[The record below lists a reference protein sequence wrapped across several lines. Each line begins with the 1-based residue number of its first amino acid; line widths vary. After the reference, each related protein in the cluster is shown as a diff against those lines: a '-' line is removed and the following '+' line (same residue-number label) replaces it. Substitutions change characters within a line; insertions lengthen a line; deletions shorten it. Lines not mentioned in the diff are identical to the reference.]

1 MHYLKRLNTMRGI
14 NLCASYLLA
23 IDVYSMPKSL
33 LQISVRWLNIAKTL
47 FTCLES
53 AKPVAGKNSHFMLLS
68 PALLLCVPLAYA
80 SETWVPVR
88 DVSLMVEEDSI
99 LDFSKFVHHPA
110 PIEHRIVVNQQG
122 HWVSEDAPDKRLR
135 FLIGSLGFGVN
146 LGSLPDHAFMD
157 AYVKQYKMH
166 GYNMVRLDFIEA
178 MLMEGRKGDFDYNPE
193 QLDRFYYL
201 VASLRKNGIYLILNG
216 LSNDNGGYGNVE
228 ERWIGKKGLSLGVYF
243 EPEKQAHWK
252 KLMATMYGS
261 VNPYTGTS
269 VLKDPTLVGLT
280 LVNENN
286 MVFVNRHV
294 EKSKLKPYFAA
305 WLLAK
310 YGSQQALKAA
320 WGKELND
327 DEDLVSGQINFPKQ
341 DGWVSKRMAD
351 AQLFYFETEQKT
363 ADWMT
368 RYLRELGFAGVV
380 SSYNFWLSPAAH
392 ASRGQLSWVDMHH
405 YFGHPE
411 YVSESEI
418 RVPQQSMLKGS
429 AWYIQEL
436 AVAKHLGKP
445 FTVSEHGQV
454 FWNPYRRESTLALP
468 AYAAFQTW
476 DGICQH
482 SGAVDLSYA
491 KTVGRKNTINP
502 FSVGTDPISRA
513 TETMAALLY
522 LRGDVAP
529 AKRVIGAKFTPQDAF
544 VKHTH
549 YSNMPSDVTRLS
561 LVTGFGLDWLEGAAK
576 KRQYDGQVD
585 FFQSGLRLLEGSKTS
600 NIKEGN
606 SLGVNLDKFVKKH
619 FKMIAHKT
627 SQVGLIADSLWA
639 DRVANL
645 RAAGW
650 LSPQNA
656 TNPAMGVYQSDTNE
670 ILLDSAQR
678 QLQVITDKTE
688 AVVFD
693 QPSRI
698 QLKNL
703 TVLAAE
709 KGAMVAVSSMDNQPL
724 ASSRRILLVLATDA
738 RNSDMRFADPN
749 NVTATSLGRP
759 PVLILANK
767 VTLALHNTNAPQ
779 LKVFSTNLRGQRMDA
794 INLKQTDTTIEFE
807 VDIRKLSHGA
817 TTYFEISV

>member
-1 MHYLKRLNTMRGI
+1 MLNHQSNAQSRSVAVLTSCYNKAYAVANLISNGI
-14 NLCASYLLA
+14 RAM
-23 IDVYSMPKSL
+23 V
-33 LQISVRWLNIAKTL
+33 
-47 FTCLES
+47 FS
-53 AKPVAGKNSHFMLLS
+53 ACVLLS
-68 PALLLCVPLAYA
+68 VPLVHA

-99 LDFSKFVHHPA
+99 LDFSKFAQHPA
-110 PIEHRIVVNQQG
+110 PIEQRILVNQQG
-122 HWVSEDAPDKRLR
+122 HWVRADAPDKRVR
-135 FLIGSLGFGVN
+135 FLIGSLGFGLN
-146 LGSLPDHAFMD
+146 LGSLPDHVLMD
-157 AYVKQYKMH
+157 AYVKQYKLH
-166 GYNMVRLDFIEA
+166 GYNMVRLDFLET
-178 MLMEGRKGDFDYNPE
+178 MLMQGRKGDFDYNPE
-193 QLDRFYYL
+193 QLDRFHYL
-201 VASLRKNGIYLILNG
+201 VASLKKNGIYLILNG
-216 LSNDNGGYGNVE
+216 LSNDNGGYGNVD
-228 ERWIGKKGLSLGVYF
+228 ERWVGKKGLSMGVYF

-261 VNPYTGTS
+261 INPYTGTS

-280 LVNENN
+280 LANENN
-286 MVFVNRHV
+286 MVFMNRNV
-294 EKSKLKPYFAA
+294 EKSTLKPYFAA

-327 DEDLVSGQINFPKQ
+327 DEDLLSGQVNFPKQ

-368 RYLRELGFAGVV
+368 RYLRELGFTGVV

-392 ASRGQLSWVDMHH
+392 AIRGQLSWADMHF

-411 YVSESEI
+411 YVSEHEI
-418 RVPQQSMLKGS
+418 RVPQHSMLKGG
-429 AWYIQEL
+429 ARYIQEL

-445 FTVSEHGQV
+445 YTVSEHGQV
-454 FWNPYRRESTLALP
+454 FWNPYRRESALALP

-491 KTVGRKNTINP
+491 KTVGRKNIINP

-549 YSNMPSDVTRLS
+549 YSNMPSDVAKLS

-585 FFQSGLRLLEGSKTS
+585 LYQPDLRLLEGGKTNAVS
-600 NIKEGN
+600 VGDG
-606 SLGVNLDKFVKKH
+606 LGVNLDKFVNKH
-619 FKMIAHKT
+619 FKMIAHKAN
-627 SQVGLIADSLWA
+627 QVSFIADSVWA

-656 TNPAMGVYQSDTNE
+656 TNPATGVYQSDTDE
-670 ILLDSAQR
+670 ILLDSAQ
-678 QLQVITDKTE
+678 QQMQVITDKTE

-698 QLKNL
+698 SLNNL

-709 KGAMVAVSSMDNQPL
+709 KGAMVAVSAMDNQPL

-738 RNSDMRFADPN
+738 RNSDMRFADTD
-749 NVTATSLGRP
+749 NVTVTSFGKP

-767 VTLALHNTNAPQ
+767 VTLALRNSNASQ
-779 LKVFSTNLRGQRMDA
+779 LKVYSTNLRGQRMDA
-794 INLKQTDTTIEFE
+794 IKLKQTNTTIEFE
-807 VDIRKLSHGA
+807 LDIRQLTHGA
-817 TTYFEISV
+817 TTYFEITV